1 MDRVTVTQLAEAAD
15 INRKT
20 FYAHYREVGEV
31 LEDVEDEVVGVFR
44 RGLRGFDFEDEPT
57 PTSVFVELGEAVKAD
72 EETYR
77 LLFRSD
83 YSGIVN
89 KLAQEFSEAITTHF
103 SGGAPTDEAKVR
115 TAATYCVHGMMA
127 VFDAWFRSTSS
138 EPLDVLGRRID
149 LLVMAGLS
157 GFLPKGAPGA
167 SR

>member
-1 MDRVTVTQLAEAAD
+1 M
-15 INRKT
+15 
-20 FYAHYREVGEV
+20 
-31 LEDVEDEVVGVFR
+31 
-44 RGLRGFDFEDEPT
+44 
-57 PTSVFVELGEAVKAD
+57 KAG

-115 TAATYCVHGMMA
+115 TAETYCVHGMMA
-127 VFDAWFRSTSS
+127 VFDAWFRSTSP